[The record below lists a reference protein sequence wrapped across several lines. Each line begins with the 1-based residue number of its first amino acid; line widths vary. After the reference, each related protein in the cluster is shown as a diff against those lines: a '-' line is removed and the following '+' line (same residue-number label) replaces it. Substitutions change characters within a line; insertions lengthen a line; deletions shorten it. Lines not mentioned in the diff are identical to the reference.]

1 MFKNPFSKKK
11 KILPVPSESNND
23 KLSADAHAQEMSQEE
38 SSYPLFVAVYEFV
51 STADD
56 ELDFKKGE
64 LLYIIDTSDDWW
76 FAKAKH
82 SGQEGY
88 VPSIYVTECDPLE
101 AEE

>member
-1 MFKNPFSKKK
+1 M
-11 KILPVPSESNND
+11 PSESNDD
-23 KLSADAHAQEMSQEE
+23 KLGADAYAQEMSQEE
-38 SSYPLFVAVYEFV
+38 SSYPLFVAKYEFV
-51 STADD
+51 STADV

-64 LLYIIDTSDDWW
+64 LLYIIDAGHDDWW

-88 VPSIYVTECDPLE
+88 VPSNYVAECDPLE